1 MQEQTIQQQ
10 TIPPLDFWRVIGK
23 RKKLIFWLTIATAL
37 TTAVCSLFM
46 QNIYEAKAV
55 ITTVSERD
63 TSSSAAMEMLGASG
77 LGSMADIAG
86 VALPGG
92 QKLILLESYLK
103 SNIVR
108 EKVIVKND
116 LLPVLFRK
124 RWDAEK
130 KEWKQA
136 GFLTRALRAVS
147 RAIGPDDKT
156 KGRPG
161 GGDNPTVSDG
171 LRLFDKMVTV
181 KSNVKANTLTVIVDY
196 RDPVIAADLVTYIL
210 DELQDHVSE
219 EKKRSANENRDFL
232 KGQLVKAVEPITRQ
246 KIYSLLSKQIETALM
261 AEVKGNIFN
270 IIDPPR
276 VPDRKVKPERTLLV
290 ILSVVISLF
299 IGVYLALFLEKR
311 EQFRISRQKKQA
323 MEDRGQ

>member
-1 MQEQTIQQQ
+1 MQEQTTQQQ
-10 TIPPLDFWRVIGK
+10 TIPPMDIWRVIGK
-23 RKKLIFWLTIATAL
+23 RKKLIFWLIIVTAL

-63 TSSSAAMEMLGASG
+63 ASSSAAMEMLGASG

-108 EKVIVKND
+108 EKVIEKND
-116 LLPVLFRK
+116 LLPVLFAK

-130 KEWKQA
+130 KAWKPA
-136 GFLTRALRAVS
+136 GFLTRARRAVS
-147 RAIGPDDKT
+147 RTIGPDDKT
-156 KGRPG
+156 KGKPG
-161 GGDNPTVSDG
+161 GDDSPTVSDA
-171 LRLFDKMVTV
+171 LRLLDKMVTV
-181 KSNVKANTLTVIVDY
+181 KSNAKANTLTVIVDY

-210 DELQDHVSE
+210 NELQDHVSE

-246 KIYSLLSKQIETALM
+246 KIYSLLSKQIEIALM

-270 IIDPPR
+270 VIDPPR
-276 VPDRKVKPERTLLV
+276 VPDRKVGPQRAQLV
-290 ILSVVISLF
+290 ILSAVISLF
-299 IGVYLALFLEKR
+299 IGMYLALFLEKR
-311 EQFRISRQKKQA
+311 EQFRISLQKKQKPV
-323 MEDRGQ
+323 DNSQ